1 MAGLGHGSWPW
12 SAMVMVMGHGL
23 HDDDVS
29 MMMMFDV
36 VADKMNLASIQQH
49 GDHHRSLSHPTPH
62 PSAGMHIHPC

>member
-36 VADKMNLASIQQH
+36 VRFARFGAWFVVCGVCGLFD
-49 GDHHRSLSHPTPH
+49 
-62 PSAGMHIHPC
+62 SAG